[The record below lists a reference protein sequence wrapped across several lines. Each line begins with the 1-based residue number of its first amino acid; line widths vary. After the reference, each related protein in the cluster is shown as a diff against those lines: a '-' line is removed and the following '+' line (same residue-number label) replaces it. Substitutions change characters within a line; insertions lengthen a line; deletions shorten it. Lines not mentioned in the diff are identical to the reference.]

1 MEITRKL
8 DKEFIKITESGTL
21 FLLFFFLFLFY
32 FQFIFYLSIF
42 RTLGLELEVI
52 GHNIDH
58 RTEEKEVEDSGT
70 KECHT
75 IVTLHIG
82 LILYT

>member
-8 DKEFIKITESGTL
+8 DKEFIKITESGLCFFYL
-21 FLLFFFLFLFY
+21 FSYFYFIFNLFF
-32 FQFIFYLSIF
+32 IFSIF
-42 RTLGLELEVI
+42 RTLGLGLEVI